1 MFGRDYAAMPR
12 IEFIPQVQPN
22 GTIVLRGVPVG
33 LLERLRRLIRRD

>member
-1 MFGRDYAAMPR
+1 MPR

-33 LLERLRRLIRRD
+33 LLERLRRLFRS